1 MSDQDD
7 KIPEERE
14 PEGMVRRTRRV
25 RKKRRQKRTVSEG
38 KETANSLFAK
48 AKDLLVGMEENDDD
62 YGPVDVA
69 EQVRRLKNKK
79 TEDDRPLDDVWGT
92 KRRSSAWL
100 WIVLVGLIG
109 SVVAIMVGVTL
120 WVSDEPAP
128 MAGGDELDPPVGEVE
143 HDDLSEGP
151 LGWFNENSVE
161 VLDKAKQI
169 IHAINGAES
178 AENVSEVVRESP
190 YRKLNPIQLEKWGS
204 PLLTNPSSNFQ
215 WVPKVAN
222 TSEGSGNDQFGYLQL
237 TGTREDGNPFEIYF
251 VQEDDKVLL
260 DWEASLGWSELPLP
274 EFIEK
279 KPRKMTLLRCR
290 VTKQPSFD
298 QMFGSVAY
306 SGYLLSGEFSD
317 QYCLAYVPLDSD
329 RGKTMDRDLKLML
342 NYASGV
348 TDEPP
353 LEDQKATVRVRY
365 GDAAGNEDI
374 FEIVEFLHDG
384 WVTP

>member
-7 KIPEERE
+7 NIPEEKE
-14 PEGMVRRTRRV
+14 LNGMVRKTRRV

-38 KETANSLFAK
+38 KEAADSLFAK
-48 AKDLLVGMEENDDD
+48 AKDLLIGMEENDDD

-120 WVSDEPAP
+120 WVTDDPP
-128 MAGGDELDPPVGEVE
+128 PLVGGDDFDSSMGKLDEE
-143 HDDLSEGP
+143 DLSDGP

-161 VLDKAKQI
+161 VLDEAKQI
-169 IHAINGAES
+169 IHRINDAES
-178 AENVSEVVRESP
+178 AENLAEIVRESP

-204 PLLTNPSSNFQ
+204 PLLTNPSSKFQ
-215 WVPKVAN
+215 WVPKVSN
-222 TSEGSGNDQFGYLQL
+222 TSEGSGSDPLGYLQL
-237 TGTREDGNPFEIYF
+237 TGTREDGNPYEIYF
-251 VQEDDKVLL
+251 VQENDKVLL
-260 DWEASLGWSELPLP
+260 DWEASLGWSELPIP

-279 KPRKMTLLRCR
+279 KPRKMTLIRCR
-290 VTKQPSFD
+290 VTKEPSFD

-317 QYCLAYVPLDSD
+317 QFFLAYVPLDSE
-329 RGKTMDRDLKLML
+329 RGKIMDRDFKLML
-342 NYASGV
+342 NYGSGV

-353 LEDQKATVRVRY
+353 LADVKATVRVRY
-365 GDAAGNEDI
+365 GDADGNENI